1 MIAYEYFFKM
11 TLVALY
17 NFYLTEEVLNFLVLI
32 VPWLALTLENFTAPF
47 ITYPVL
53 LLVVLYVF
61 DNMEQAYKLIRLTLS
76 DDETL
81 FISVR
86 EKTDLERVQFLLID
100 AIYKVGLYFLFGS
113 VDPQNDIILQS
124 SVTSK

>member
-1 MIAYEYFFKM
+1 MIAYEYFFKK

-17 NFYLTEEVLNFLVLI
+17 NFYLTGMILNFLVLI
-32 VPWLALTLENFTAPF
+32 VPWLALTLENLTAPF

-61 DNMEQAYKLIRLTLS
+61 DNMGQAYKLIRLTLS

-81 FISVR
+81 FTSVR
-86 EKTDLERVQFLLID
+86 EKTDLERVQFFLID

-113 VDPQNDIILQS
+113 VDP
-124 SVTSK
+124 